1 MTQYLYAGE
10 VDLYDFYLSS
20 ESMLNADMDSTIN
33 DLGAFSMLSVVRYA
47 QPTAEYYSIDFH
59 YACEKP
65 WKFPELWY
73 PSIIAAGYDLRGV
86 GHYKISADFTVD
98 EDGNLSLEETTE
110 DEEEVA

>member
-20 ESMLNADMDSTIN
+20 KSMLSADMDSTIN

-47 QPTAEYYSIDFH
+47 QATADYYSLDFH

-73 PSIIAAGYDLRGV
+73 PCVIAAGYDLRGV
-86 GHYKISADFTVD
+86 GHYKISADFTVG
-98 EDGNLSLEETTE
+98 EDGTLTLE